1 MRGDDGAGL
10 EVARRVR
17 ARAPGGL
24 EVRYCPLGRGLIE
37 ALSAAH
43 GGVLII
49 DAMRTKGGGIAR
61 ARYGAMGAAL
71 PRGAF
76 ASSHGFG
83 AAQAL
88 ALAGTLG
95 SGAKTSIYGIEG
107 ADFSHGEGLSPEVE
121 NAVQRLSEKLMK
133 RRGSGKPKGVFL
145 NRGG

>member
-1 MRGDDGAGL
+1 M

-49 DAMRTKGGGIAR
+49 DAMRTKGGGIAPGTIR
-61 ARYGAMGAAL
+61 RFTGAAL